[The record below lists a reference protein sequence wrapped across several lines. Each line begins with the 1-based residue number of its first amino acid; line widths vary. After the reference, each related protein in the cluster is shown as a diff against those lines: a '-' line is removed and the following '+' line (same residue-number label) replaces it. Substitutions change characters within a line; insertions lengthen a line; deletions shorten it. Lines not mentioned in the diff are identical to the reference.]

1 MDPLKITLS
10 VLGTLII
17 PTVAI
22 VAGYLITQRT
32 LRFRRLPRWAHY
44 LIEIIFFSGLSIG
57 VGYYCGYDIVYIS
70 SNGIRTLVTF
80 GTTAFAVYI
89 SGLLCDFPVAIGTS
103 VVVALFRG
111 LINRHDPISIPIVIA
126 ILSAAAISIVL
137 RYVVFRKE
145 RIRWYYAAAGTTLVE
160 CLNNALI
167 MMMAGAATD
176 AFTVLQYVDLAVI
189 LIEFI
194 SASIIFIVIDHYH
207 FRFNAHMGRKISN
220 KIQRHI
226 FIGTAISAIVLAL
239 GTFAISFTKTRSDI
253 ETELDA
259 ITLSVQQSAEL
270 IPFPKED
277 APIELKTLIQAIH
290 NELLDNLAYGQR
302 VESSG
307 FVLVVIRDKEAV
319 RGGDEDKGYPIY
331 EFSVGPAM
339 LPERVGS
346 AYYNDVVCCR
356 KEMTNRSVS
365 CEDAGD
371 GHELKAQ
378 IEEGKRQLSINGHK
392 DGTAY
397 LEQFLYKPGKE
408 KPKYFTVRFDN
419 AIASQGVEYLANYS
433 LCNDNHSSKEGND
446 PEHGILTVISLDEIA
461 LNARIISRSLI
472 YTEIVAFITL
482 YFIVYVLIKRV
493 IVKKIDTVNSALN
506 QIIDGDINVTLQ
518 IKDTEEFEQLSENIN
533 LTVGALKNYGE
544 EINHRIEDDLELAK
558 NIQYSSVPLLFPFDN
573 EYEIYA
579 NMFTAKEVG
588 GDFYDYLKLGDDR
601 VMFLIADVSGKGIP
615 ASLHMMRAKTLIKS
629 LSHTI
634 EKPEEILRL
643 ANNELCYQ
651 NKAGLFVTAWLGILN
666 TKTGVL
672 TYANAGH
679 CAPLVRHNQEWSYI
693 KGNKNF
699 VLGGFD
705 GIAYKPNEIKL
716 DPSDM
721 IILYTDGVT
730 EATNKDKELYGEQ
743 RLLETVK
750 KSGDTNCEL
759 IVDQITAEVNK
770 FQSGVDQFDDV
781 TILAVRYFG
790 GREDKNDTQLNL
802 YSHFGNVSTAVNFIQ
817 HRLLPYQLEPK
828 AVNAICL
835 ASNELLDNIVSHAYP
850 NNKDGV
856 FTVKVEVTNADVL
869 VTFTDDGPE
878 FDPAHVKFVKDING
892 KISNLGIYIAKKNVD
907 EMRYRRIN
915 NQNVLTIVKHRK
927 Q

>member
-10 VLGTLII
+10 ILGTLII

-22 VAGYLITQRT
+22 TAGYLITERS

-44 LIEIIFFSGLSIG
+44 LIEIAFFSGLSIG
-57 VGYYCGYDIVYIS
+57 VGYYCGYDIVYVS
-70 SNGIRTLVTF
+70 EDGIEKLVTF

-89 SGLLCDFPVAIGTS
+89 SGLLCDFPVTIGTGIT
-103 VVVALFRG
+103 VALFRG
-111 LINRHDPISIPIVIA
+111 LINRFDPISVPIVIA
-126 ILSAAAISIVL
+126 ILMAAVISILL
-137 RYVVFRKE
+137 RYVVFKRE

-167 MMMAGAATD
+167 MMMANSVTD

-189 LIEFI
+189 LVEFI

-226 FIGTAISAIVLAL
+226 FIGTVISAIVLAL
-239 GTFAISFTKTRSDI
+239 GTFAISLNKTRLDIQEDMALTERSIYSDAEAI
-253 ETELDA
+253 GGRPVGTESDWPA
-259 ITLSVQQSAEL
+259 
-270 IPFPKED
+270 
-277 APIELKTLIQAIH
+277 AIH
-290 NELLDNLAYGQR
+290 NELIDALARNQHLHKT
-302 VESSG
+302 G
-307 FVLVVIRDKEAV
+307 FVLIVLRSHDDFPLYEIKKFNEEPTPLEDKEMWPKY
-319 RGGDEDKGYPIY
+319 G
-331 EFSVGPAM
+331 
-339 LPERVGS
+339 
-346 AYYNDVVCCR
+346 DVVSC
-356 KEMTNRSVS
+356 KDGMTKSVID
-365 CEDAGD
+365 CDDAEDVHDLG
-371 GHELKAQ
+371 AQ
-378 IEEGKRQLSINGHK
+378 IKAGKRKLIVNGHT
-392 DGTAY
+392 DALDY
-397 LEQFLYKPGKE
+397 LEQFAYSIGNNE
-408 KPKYFTVRFDN
+408 SPKYFSITFDN
-419 AIASQGVEYLANYS
+419 AVENVGRRYLAVYS
-433 LCNDNHSSKEGND
+433 YCDHHGAG
-446 PEHGILTVISLDEIA
+446 EHGILTIISEDEIT
-461 LNARIISRSLI
+461 LNAYIISRSLI

-493 IVKKIDTVNSALN
+493 IVKKIDTVNGALN

-558 NIQYSSVPLLFPFDN
+558 NIQYNSVPLIFPFEN

-666 TKTGVL
+666 TKTGLL

-679 CAPLVRHNQEWSYI
+679 CAPLVRHNQEWAYL

-705 GIAYKPNEIKL
+705 GIAYKPNEVQL
-716 DPSDM
+716 APSDM
-721 IILYTDGVT
+721 VLLYTDGVT
-730 EATNKDKELYGEQ
+730 EATNKDKELYGEK
-743 RLLETVK
+743 RLLDLVK
-750 KSGDTNCEL
+750 ESGDTNCEL
-759 IVDQITAEVNK
+759 IVDKITGQVNK

-790 GREDKNDTQLNL
+790 SRQDEDDKQLSL
-802 YSHFGNVSTAVNFIQ
+802 FAHFGNVSTAVNFIQ
-817 HRLLPYQLEPK
+817 HRLMPYQLDNK
-828 AVNAICL
+828 AANAICL
-835 ASNELLDNIVSHAYP
+835 AANELLDNIVSHAYP

-856 FTVKVEVTNADVL
+856 FKVKVEVTNADVL
-869 VTFTDDGPE
+869 ITFTDDGPE
-878 FDPAHVKFVKDING
+878 FDPAHVKFVKDVNNG

-915 NQNVLTIVKHRK
+915 DQNVLTIVKHRNSN
-927 Q
+927 